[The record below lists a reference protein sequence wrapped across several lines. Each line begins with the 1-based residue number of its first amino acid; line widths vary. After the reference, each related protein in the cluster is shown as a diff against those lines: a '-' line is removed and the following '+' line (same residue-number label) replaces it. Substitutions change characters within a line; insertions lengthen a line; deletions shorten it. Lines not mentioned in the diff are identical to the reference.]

1 MKYLELTREEYEA
14 VIEAREVMNELFG
27 FGKKSN
33 LDNTK
38 NKAVGDIKS
47 TANDIDEE
55 KKRREEMR
63 QKLLAMKK

>member
-1 MKYLELTREEYEA
+1 MKYLEITREEYEA
-14 VIEAREVMNELFG
+14 VMEAREVMNELFG

-33 LDNTK
+33 LDNAK

-47 TANDIDEE
+47 IANDIDEE